1 VEALRAYGDGIEL
14 KRGEARRPLDDYMI
28 DDLVLVDRAIVAL
41 KLYYKGKHAG
51 TSSVEIDRLKAIA
64 DFLCLAIADTDLL
77 AKRRILFTFH

>member
-1 VEALRAYGDGIEL
+1 
-14 KRGEARRPLDDYMI
+14 MI

-51 TSSVEIDRLKAIA
+51 ISSVEIDRLKAIA